1 MDRDV
6 AVREVD
12 ERTGCDVLYART
24 CLVASG
30 GLADLVEVGL
40 LVGVAVVSEREARVG
55 ACSDSLRWEKRAGR
69 RVNQG
74 GHPREREILTEDVK
88 TCGRRGETPGSDA
101 LPVRDGLIDGA
112 DHVAVLVVRV
122 DRDVDPE
129 RAASGPARS

>member
-12 ERTGCDVLYART
+12 ERKRRVIRNARA
-24 CLVASG
+24 CLVATRG

-55 ACSDSLRWEKRAGR
+55 ACSDSLRWEKRAR
-69 RVNQG
+69 CRVNQG
-74 GHPREREILTEDVK
+74 GHPRKREILTEDVK
-88 TCGRRGETPGSDA
+88 TGGRRGETPGSDA

-122 DRDVDPE
+122 
-129 RAASGPARS
+129 